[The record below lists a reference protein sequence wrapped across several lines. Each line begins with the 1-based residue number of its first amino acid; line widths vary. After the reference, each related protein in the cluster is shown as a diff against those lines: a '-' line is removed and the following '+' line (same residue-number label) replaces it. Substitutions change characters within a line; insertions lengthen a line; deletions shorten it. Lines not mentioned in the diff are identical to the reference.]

1 MSPKKEQGLWLCNE
15 RNAITHSE
23 SQLAEG
29 NCSITRKG
37 LIIMQKVRV
46 FLNTRASQGQSR
58 DWESLIR
65 RQLFRSDL
73 DFITPCDEDE
83 LRSEI
88 TRATADK
95 VDVIISVGGDG
106 TFHTLIQQ
114 LAEQES
120 RFLVLPAG
128 TANDLARELG
138 IHNRVQQALE
148 YVRLD
153 EWKAIDLITVNG
165 THMATNGGIGIISDV
180 ASSINRWRRS
190 VPGFQSLMSNIG
202 HPMYTLILGLKLLG
216 SPQKKYR
223 LRLSCEEFSGELESP
238 LLMINNQPSVAGSFK
253 IAPDTRNDDG
263 KFNVSIFTHHHLCQL
278 LTGLYRVRQHIPP
291 ANDPRMRSFET
302 DHLQIELLGD
312 TDQNMAFYG
321 DGELL
326 TSARRLEIGI
336 KPRSLRVYSHQL
348 PCLSAFD
355 TPSRLEARS

>member
-1 MSPKKEQGLWLCNE
+1 
-15 RNAITHSE
+15 
-23 SQLAEG
+23 
-29 NCSITRKG
+29 
-37 LIIMQKVRV
+37 MQKVRV

-58 DWESLIR
+58 DWQSLIR
-65 RQLFRSDL
+65 SQLFRSEL
-73 DFITPCDEDE
+73 DFIAPRDEQE
-83 LRSEI
+83 LRAEI
-88 TRATADK
+88 RRATEDK
-95 VDVIISVGGDG
+95 VDVIVSVGGDG

-138 IHNRVQQALE
+138 IHNRIKEALE
-148 YVRLD
+148 FVRLD

-165 THMATNGGIGIISDV
+165 THMATNGGIGIIGDV
-180 ASSINRWRRS
+180 AESINQWRRS
-190 VPGFQSLMSNIG
+190 IPGFQALMSNIG

-223 LRLSCEEFSGELESP
+223 IRLTSEAFNGELESP
-238 LLMINNQPSVAGSFK
+238 LLMINNQPSVAGSFR

-278 LTGLYRVRQHIPP
+278 LTGIYRVRQHIPP
-291 ANDPRMRSFET
+291 TNDPRMLSFET
-302 DHLQIELLGD
+302 DHLSIELLD
-312 TDQNMAFYG
+312 APDQKMAFYG

-336 KPRSLRVYSHQL
+336 KPQSLRVYSHQL
-348 PCLSAFD
+348 SCLNAFES
-355 TPSRLEARS
+355 SRQMEVRP

>member
-1 MSPKKEQGLWLCNE
+1 
-15 RNAITHSE
+15 
-23 SQLAEG
+23 
-29 NCSITRKG
+29 
-37 LIIMQKVRV
+37 MQKVRV

-58 DWESLIR
+58 DWQSLIR
-65 RQLFRSDL
+65 RQLFRSEL
-73 DFITPCDEDE
+73 DFISPSDERE
-83 LRSEI
+83 LRAEI
-88 TRATADK
+88 NRATADK
-95 VDVIISVGGDG
+95 VDVIVSVGGDG

-138 IHNRVQQALE
+138 IHNRVQEALE
-148 YVRLD
+148 FVRLD

-165 THMATNGGIGIISDV
+165 IHMATNGGIGIIGDV
-180 ASSINRWRRS
+180 AESINQWRRS
-190 VPGFQSLMSNIG
+190 IPGFQSLMSNIG

-223 LRLSCEEFSGELESP
+223 LRLTSPDYRGELESP

-291 ANDPRMRSFET
+291 SNDPRMLSFET
-302 DHLQIELLGD
+302 DHLEIELLD
-312 TDQNMAFYG
+312 SKDQKMAFYG

-336 KPRSLRVYSHQL
+336 KPQSLRVYSHQL
-348 PCLSAFD
+348 PYLNAFD
-355 TPSRLEARS
+355 TSNRLEVRH

>member
-1 MSPKKEQGLWLCNE
+1 MDLQSH
-15 RNAITHSE
+15 RI
-23 SQLAEG
+23 
-29 NCSITRKG
+29 ITRKG

-58 DWESLIR
+58 DWQSLIQH
-65 RQLFRSDL
+65 QLFRSEL
-73 DFITPCDEDE
+73 DFIAPRDERE
-83 LRSEI
+83 LRAEI
-88 TRATADK
+88 NRATADK
-95 VDVIISVGGDG
+95 VDVIVSVGGDG

-138 IHNRVQQALE
+138 IHNRIKEALE
-148 YVRLD
+148 FVRLD

-165 THMATNGGIGIISDV
+165 THMATNGGIGIIGDV
-180 ASSINRWRRS
+180 AESINQWRRS
-190 VPGFQSLMSNIG
+190 IPGFQALMSNIG

-223 LRLSCEEFSGELESP
+223 LRITSPHYRGELESP

-253 IAPDTRNDDG
+253 IAPETRNDDG

-278 LTGLYRVRQHIPP
+278 LTGIYRVRQHIPP
-291 ANDPRMRSFET
+291 TNDPRMLSFET
-302 DHLQIELLGD
+302 DRLEIELLGNS
-312 TDQNMAFYG
+312 DQKMAFYG

-336 KPRSLRVYSHQL
+336 KPQSLRVYSHQL
-348 PCLSAFD
+348 SCLNAFEA
-355 TPSRLEARS
+355 SKRLEVHH